1 MSERQRANPQHS
13 DAWDELVSAALLGTQ
28 RRRVDPAG
36 LPAAVRPLVAGEP
49 EVALLTAAAVL
60 TNYRR
65 AGYAPARPDKRLP
78 VAERDDRPLVPPA
91 ARRRLLRLPAELLGE
106 WLQAVHEKGMRLP
119 PEHLPALAET
129 ARTRPALRAPLVA
142 VAGPAGSWLGERNP
156 VWSFLVSAV
165 PGATGDE
172 VWEYG
177 NPLQRREWLDRT
189 LAKDPGAAR
198 AALAASWTREPAGDR
213 AEFIAVLGEH
223 LVPEDEPFL
232 EAALDDRAGQVR
244 ETAAELLA
252 RLPGSRLAVRMRE
265 RAGRLV
271 RRDGEGLAVT
281 LPDST
286 DPALLRD
293 TGGVRHPAELL
304 HRIVGATPLGHW
316 AQFGTP
322 EQVLAM
328 PVTGCDRSVLHAG
341 WAVAAGRQR
350 DAGWIAA
357 VLAAVLAEPARID
370 GSLMEKVRL
379 LPTQLQ
385 QKVIAAL
392 AAKLPPQSMA
402 SAVSQLPRP
411 WSPELST
418 AVLDWL
424 ATHPGNRGLGAA
436 ARAAG
441 RSVPLGCLRHPIA
454 TAPLPVG
461 AAPWWRELATTLTF
475 RREMHE
481 ELDT

>member
-1 MSERQRANPQHS
+1 MS
-13 DAWDELVSAALLGTQ
+13 AWDDLVSAALLGTQ
-28 RRRVDPAG
+28 RRRVDPAA
-36 LPAAVRPLVAGEP
+36 LPAAIRPLVAGEP

-65 AGYAPARPDKRLP
+65 AGYAPARQDKRLP

-106 WLQAVHEKGMRLP
+106 WLQAVHEKGMQLP

-156 VWSFLVSAV
+156 AWSFLVSAV

-172 VWEYG
+172 IWEYG
-177 NPLQRREWLDRT
+177 NPLQRREWLARVLVD
-189 LAKDPGAAR
+189 DPVAAR
-198 AALAASWTREPAGDR
+198 AALTATWAKEPAGDR
-213 AEFIAVLGEH
+213 AELLGLLGDH

-281 LPDST
+281 LPDPT

-304 HRIVGATPLGHW
+304 QRIVGATPLDHW

-328 PVTGCDRSVLHAG
+328 PVTGSDRSVLRAG

-357 VLAAVLAEPARID
+357 VLAAVLTEPARID
-370 GSLMEKVRL
+370 GSFMEKVRL

-385 QKVIAAL
+385 RTVIAVL

-402 SAVSQLPRP
+402 SAVSQLPPP
-411 WSPELST
+411 WSPQVGT

-424 ATHPGNRGLGAA
+424 ATHAGNRGLGAA

-481 ELDT
+481 ELDR